1 MEGIYSLLFFQLW
14 SGFGMDKGKIIK
26 FYRQKAKLTQEQ
38 LGNGIC
44 SNTHVSKIEQG
55 KTDYSSEITALFS
68 KRLGINIEE
77 ELTRYQSI
85 KRLLHCWHDAMIR
98 ERDEEIESIKNKLE
112 EEPLLTISDYQ
123 VLYELLN
130 ARYHLQH
137 HELKQADQIIKTV
150 KKNHKQLP
158 PYERNLLKH
167 LSGMYYL
174 SKKDV
179 VQALSALGTI
189 NIEEYNNEEY
199 FLTLAT
205 SYLASGSK
213 VMAYYYAEKS
223 LRFFINSNN
232 LLKMIDSEI
241 IMLMTRECDGYS
253 DFQQKVEQYDALIQ
267 TCDLCHAFDKKAR
280 VLHNLAYEYYN
291 RSEYE
296 SAKRLY
302 QQSMSLKE
310 KNSTCYLTSLEGFIR
325 SSHYGHLLTSNELEK
340 LVYEGIS
347 IARDLHEYLYTI
359 SFKLLHLLLSNQH
372 TNYYHYLITNALP
385 YMKKRG
391 YVSLVQ
397 QYEKE
402 LFHYYIETEETH
414 KALELATKV
423 FSD

>member
-14 SGFGMDKGKIIK
+14 SGCGMDKGKIIK

-38 LGNGIC
+38 LGYGIC

-55 KTDYSSEITALFS
+55 KTDYSSEITSLFS

-77 ELTRYQSI
+77 ELMRYKNI
-85 KRLLHCWHDAMIR
+85 KRLLHSWHDAMIR
-98 ERDEEIESIKNKLE
+98 QRDEEIETIKNELE
-112 EEPLLTISDYQ
+112 KEPLITLSDYQ

-130 ARYHLQH
+130 ARYHLLHQ
-137 HELKQADQIIKTV
+137 EFKQADKIIKAIN
-150 KKNHKQLP
+150 KKHKHLP

-179 VQALSALGTI
+179 LKAFATLGTI
-189 NIEEYNNEEY
+189 NVDDYNNEEY
-199 FLTLAT
+199 YLTLAT
-205 SYLASGSK
+205 SYLATGSK

-223 LRFFINSNN
+223 LRYFINSNN
-232 LLKMIDSEI
+232 LLKMIDAEM
-241 IMLMTRECDGYS
+241 IMLMTRESDGYS

-267 TCDLCHAFDKKAR
+267 TCNLCHAFEKKAR

-291 RSEYE
+291 RNEYE

-302 QQSMSLKE
+302 EQSMCLKE
-310 KNSTCYLTSLEGFIR
+310 KKSTCYLTSLEGFIW
-325 SSHYGHLLTSNELEK
+325 SCHKGNLLAINELEN
-340 LVYEGIS
+340 LVLEGIS
-347 IARDLHEYLYTI
+347 IARELNEYLSSI
-359 SFKLLHLLLSNQH
+359 NFKLLHLLLNNQQAE
-372 TNYYHYLITNALP
+372 YYNYLITNALP
-385 YMKKRG
+385 YFKKRG

-402 LFHYYIETEETH
+402 LFHYYMKTDETN

>member
-1 MEGIYSLLFFQLW
+1 
-14 SGFGMDKGKIIK
+14 MDKGKIIK

-38 LGNGIC
+38 LGYGIC

-55 KTDYSSEITALFS
+55 KTDYSSEITSMFS

-77 ELTRYQSI
+77 ELMRYKNI

-123 VLYELLN
+123 VLYELLK
-130 ARYHLQH
+130 ARYYLLH
-137 HELKQADQIIKTV
+137 HELRQADKIIKSI
-150 KKNHKQLP
+150 KKKHKHLP
-158 PYERNLLKH
+158 PHERNLLKH

-179 VQALSALGTI
+179 VKALAALRTVDVDD
-189 NIEEYNNEEY
+189 YKNEEY
-199 FLTLAT
+199 FLTLAA
-205 SYLASGSK
+205 SYFASGSK

-223 LRFFINSNN
+223 LRSFINSNN
-232 LLKMIDSEI
+232 LLKMIEAEI
-241 IMLMTRECDGYS
+241 IMLMTRESDGDS

-280 VLHNLAYEYYN
+280 LLHNLAYEYYN
-291 RSEYE
+291 RSKYE

-302 QQSMSLKE
+302 EQSMNLKE
-310 KNSTCYLTSLEGFIR
+310 RNSTCYLTSLEGFIR
-325 SSHYGHLLTSNELEK
+325 SSHDGHLLTSNELEE

-347 IARDLHEYLYTI
+347 IARDLKEYLYTI
-359 SFKLLHLLLSNQH
+359 SFKLLHLLLNNQH
-372 TNYYHYLITNALP
+372 TNYYNYLITNALP
-385 YMKKRG
+385 YIKKRG

-402 LFHYYIETEETH
+402 LFHYYIKTEETN